1 MLIKKKKE
9 KRKSQM
15 KAKISNKF
23 IDQLLVFSLI
33 NKGYIKEIMQKECLK
48 QMMGIDQSDENV
60 EDSDDE
66 V

>member
-1 MLIKKKKE
+1 
-9 KRKSQM
+9 M